1 MGLDL
6 GYNICVITSSSS
18 SSSFELPLRNMAIQE
33 EEPLTMVPK
42 FLSYGQKNLVFAH
55 YGSYWR
61 NVRKMCTLELF
72 SNHKINSFKSTRKEE
87 VGLLIEYLK
96 EAASDGVSINISSK
110 AASLS
115 TDMTC
120 LIVFGRKFGDEESD
134 DRGSRL

>member
-1 MGLDL
+1 M
-6 GYNICVITSSSS
+6 
-18 SSSFELPLRNMAIQE
+18 
-33 EEPLTMVPK
+33 
-42 FLSYGQKNLVFAH
+42 
-55 YGSYWR
+55 
-61 NVRKMCTLELF
+61 RKL
-72 SNHKINSFKSTRKEE
+72 EE

-120 LIVFGRKFGDEESD
+120 LIVFGRKFFGDEESD